1 MADPPQTVRMLV
13 ELRLVP
19 SGAHLIELRD
29 AARRALPG
37 VADEIVQDMLLVL
50 DEAVANAIR
59 YGSAAGQPVAVS
71 IDCDGDWIDL
81 AVVDQG
87 PTPRLPS
94 LPNEPPRRSPPGP
107 RALAHP
113 PARGPGHPG
122 ARGRRRAAHHAPP
135 GPGARRR
142 RRQLSICRN
151 WPEPAH
157 AWSGLADR
165 LRAWPRTRQ
174 APNPPVR
181 SS

>member
-59 YGSAAGQPVAVS
+59 YGSAAAQPVAVS

-94 LPNEPPRRSPPGP
+94 LPNEPPPP
-107 RALAHP
+107 LATGGRGLWLILQLAD
-113 PARGPGHPG
+113 PAAREREG
-122 ARGRRRAAHHAPP
+122 AGVRLTRRRGVRVPV
-135 GPGARRR
+135 GAGV
-142 RRQLSICRN
+142 S
-151 WPEPAH
+151 
-157 AWSGLADR
+157 
-165 LRAWPRTRQ
+165 
-174 APNPPVR
+174 
-181 SS
+181 

>member
-1 MADPPQTVRMLV
+1 MPV

-37 VADEIVQDMLLVL
+37 VPDEVVQDVLLVL

-81 AVVDQG
+81 AVADQG

-94 LPNEPPRRSPPGP
+94 LPNEPPPPLATGG
-107 RALAHP
+107 RGLWLILQLVDEVALERHGNGV
-113 PARGPGHPG
+113 RLTM
-122 ARGRRRAAHHAPP
+122 RRRARVPV
-135 GPGARRR
+135 GAGSR
-142 RRQLSICRN
+142 
-151 WPEPAH
+151 
-157 AWSGLADR
+157 
-165 LRAWPRTRQ
+165 
-174 APNPPVR
+174 
-181 SS
+181 

>member
-94 LPNEPPRRSPPGP
+94 LPNEPPPP
-107 RALAHP
+107 LATGG
-113 PARGPGHPG
+113 RGLWLILQLADQVTLEREG
-122 ARGRRRAAHHAPP
+122 AGVRLTMRRRVRVPV
-135 GPGARRR
+135 GAGV
-142 RRQLSICRN
+142 S
-151 WPEPAH
+151 
-157 AWSGLADR
+157 
-165 LRAWPRTRQ
+165 
-174 APNPPVR
+174 
-181 SS
+181 